1 MTTKYIQAGD
11 SIDYKNTGSDKILA
25 GDIVTIGT
33 HVGVAGC
40 DIASG
45 AVGTLHLTGVYEAPK
60 LTTEAVAVG
69 DVLYLNGDG
78 EATKTKGSLTVVM
91 GYAVAA
97 AAEAAAVVR
106 VRLCD

>member
-33 HVGVAGC
+33 HVGVVGC

-45 AVGTLHLTGVYEAPK
+45 EVGTLHLTGVYEVPK

-69 DVLYLNGDG
+69 DVLYLTGDG
-78 EATKTKGSLTVVM
+78 KATKTKGSLTVVM

-97 AAEAAAVVR
+97 AAEAAAVAR